1 VLIRDEPL
9 RVEAHA
15 FCKGAPHVI
24 RQLEDCSTLASLQH
38 ANECVAELRV
48 NFQVAVDWQGR
59 HIRSIEHIKVSASA
73 VEEQDSLAA
82 QATVL
87 VATMSMCSCALRPK
101 NAPTAC
107 EHPGALLPAPC
118 VQPRLHE
125 DDRMK
130 SVFSIFGIRA
140 VIIFLSPR
148 VFTPRAQCAFVGK
161 KTPGGAGRVCR

>member
-1 VLIRDEPL
+1 VLIRDKPL

-82 QATVL
+82 RATVL

-130 SVFSIFGIRA
+130 SVFSIFGVRA
-140 VIIFLSPR
+140 VIIILSPR
-148 VFTPRAQCAFVGK
+148 VFTHRAQCE
-161 KTPGGAGRVCR
+161 R